1 MSGIAEAQQNA
12 RGEPVVL
19 DRTVGKLGICTIVRQ
34 RDMQCTHC
42 LGKQRDRLGVMTEVG
57 AGNSAS
63 KKVCGVMMVTTARNI
78 CPHWRNF
85 ALLFTPV
92 PGYFRPLRECRH
104 SARSVTTAL
113 DSVLART
120 LGPMAGST
128 DWFRDSFRTEYE
140 KQNAAL
146 GRFNLAIFGKTG
158 VGKSTLINAIFGEEV
173 ARTGIGEPVT
183 RGSHLYLD
191 KVGHLGIVD
200 TQGLEVGK
208 DNKQILS
215 ELDKA
220 MTQMRQLPLSEQIHV
235 AWYCIR
241 GMDRRFEEAEADF
254 VRRLDGMGLPV
265 ILVLTQV
272 PMRGG
277 YVHPD
282 AVLLAEQIMAK
293 RLPIVAERPFMTYAK
308 ADEFAGQPA
317 YGLKELLDATFRVA
331 PEGVQGA
338 LVAAQEIDQVRKS
351 QEANKYIAGAAA
363 SAAAAAATPIPFSD
377 AALLVPIQLGMMA
390 RIAQIYKIKFERA
403 ALMAIATTTA
413 ATQIGRA
420 TFTGLLKMIPGAGT
434 VIGGAIGAGVAS
446 TFTYAMGQA
455 WLTVCQRAVKG
466 KLGTAGTMVD
476 NDELREVF
484 MEEFRKRIKLGP
496 KQLRAASETDPNLI
510 DSRKHG

>member
-1 MSGIAEAQQNA
+1 MLCFSFLCQVRRIA
-12 RGEPVVL
+12 L
-19 DRTVGKLGICTIVRQ
+19 
-34 RDMQCTHC
+34 
-42 LGKQRDRLGVMTEVG
+42 
-57 AGNSAS
+57 SS
-63 KKVCGVMMVTTARNI
+63 
-78 CPHWRNF
+78 
-85 ALLFTPV
+85 LLP
-92 PGYFRPLRECRH
+92 
-104 SARSVTTAL
+104 
-113 DSVLART
+113 RT

-215 ELDKA
+215 ELHKA
-220 MTQMRQLPLSEQIHV
+220 MTQMRQMPLSEQIHV
-235 AWYCIR
+235 AWYCVR

-254 VRRLDGMGLPV
+254 VRRLDEMGLPV

-272 PMRGG
+272 PMRDGF
-277 YVHPD
+277 VHPD

-293 RLPIVAERPFMTYAK
+293 RLPLVAGRPFMTYAK

-338 LVAAQEIDQVRKS
+338 LVAAQEIDQVRKA

-403 ALMAIATTTA
+403 ALMAIASTTA

-455 WLTVCQRAVKG
+455 WLTVCQRAAKG
-466 KLGTAGTMVD
+466 KLGSAGTVVD

-484 MEEFRKRIKLGP
+484 MDEFRKRIKLGP
-496 KQLRAASETDPNLI
+496 KQLRAASETDLNLI
-510 DSRKHG
+510 DSKRLG